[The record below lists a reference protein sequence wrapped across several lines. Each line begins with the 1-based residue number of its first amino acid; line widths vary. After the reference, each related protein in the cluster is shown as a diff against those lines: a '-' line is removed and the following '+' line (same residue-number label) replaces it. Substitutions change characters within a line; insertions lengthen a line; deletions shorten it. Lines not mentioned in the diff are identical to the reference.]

1 MVKLHILSDLHLEF
15 SDFDLP
21 ETDADIIV
29 LAGDI
34 GLGTKG
40 LEWARRQTDKP
51 ILYVAGNHEYY
62 NREYH
67 SALENMR
74 ETAKQ
79 LDIHFLENDEIVL
92 HDTRFWGCTLWTDF
106 AIYPDMTPQEAMV
119 HASYSISDFRLIRN
133 GRAKFTPEDS
143 LVLHKQSIDWLE
155 DKLKSGK
162 QGQKCCVITHHA
174 PSKKSLHPRYGLNWL
189 STCFVSDLPWLMG
202 SEKASHWIFGH
213 THACMDFDID
223 GTRVLSNTRGYDG
236 HETIEGF
243 DPKLVIEV

>member
-40 LEWARRQTDKP
+40 LEWASQQTDKP

-67 SALENMR
+67 STLQNMR
-74 ETAKQ
+74 DTAQ
-79 LDIHFLENDEIVL
+79 NLDIYFLENDEIVL
-92 HDTRFWGCTLWTDF
+92 NDTRFLGCTLWTDF
-106 AIYPDMTPQEAMV
+106 AIYPDMTPQKAMV
-119 HASYSISDFRLIRN
+119 HAGYSLSDFRLIHN

-155 DKLKSGK
+155 GKLKFGT

-174 PSKKSLHPRYGLNWL
+174 PHKKALHPRYGLNWL
-189 STCFVSDLPWLMG
+189 STCFVSNLPQLMG
-202 SEKASHWIFGH
+202 KEKASHWIFGH

-223 GTRVLSNTRGYDG
+223 GTRVLSNTRGYDD

-243 DPKLVIEV
+243 DPELVIEV